1 MAKSLVEVDFNSA
14 KVNARLTGTRH
25 KAQTWLDNEVL
36 KDSAPYVPRL
46 TGELEQSGARGTKIG
61 SGEVIY
67 NSPYAR
73 YPYYG
78 KVMIGPAPKQV
89 TDTDLVYSTQSHPAA
104 GSFWFERAKAICK
117 RKWVRGVKLLGGG
130 G

>member
-1 MAKSLVEVDFNSA
+1 MAKSAIEVDFNA
-14 KVNARLTGTRH
+14 VKVNARLTGARK
-25 KAQTWLDNEVL
+25 KAQIWLDNEVL

-46 TGELEQSGARGTKIG
+46 AGELEQSGPRGTKAG
-61 SGEVIY
+61 SGEAIY
-67 NSPYAR
+67 NSPHAR
-73 YPYYG
+73 YQYYG

-104 GSFWFERAKAICK
+104 GHFWFERSKAINK
-117 RKWVRGVKLLGGG
+117 RKWVKGVKLLGGG